1 MDWHSVDAI
10 VSLFVYIAG
19 KGFEQLDRLLRE
31 RGEKK

>member
-10 VSLFVYIAG
+10 VTLFAYFAG
-19 KGFEQLDRLLRE
+19 NGFEQLDRLLRE